1 MAGSVAAAARSLT
14 RASVPRPSRRLTTSS
29 ASAESSSDAGRAFW
43 TTKRQKIALVT
54 GSTDGIGLHTASLLA
69 ASGHGVIV
77 HGRSSER
84 VDAAC
89 ERVNAV
95 AGDSGGGVV
104 GSYVRDFDSLQDA
117 RDLAAEVLERHAS
130 LDLLDNNAGVFE
142 PKRHVTADG
151 HERTFQVNVL
161 TPYLLTGLLLPRLV
175 ETAAASGAS
184 GGGGGGGAADVR
196 ILNVASISQTS
207 KIDFDNLECEK
218 SFSNH
223 ASYCH

>member
-1 MAGSVAAAARSLT
+1 
-14 RASVPRPSRRLTTSS
+14 
-29 ASAESSSDAGRAFW
+29 
-43 TTKRQKIALVT
+43 
-54 GSTDGIGLHTASLLA
+54 
-69 ASGHGVIV
+69 
-77 HGRSSER
+77 
-84 VDAAC
+84 
-89 ERVNAV
+89 VNAV

-184 GGGGGGGAADVR
+184 GRRAAAAAR
-196 ILNVASISQTS
+196 RTFES
-207 KIDFDNLECEK
+207 
-218 SFSNH
+218 
-223 ASYCH
+223 